1 MSGAM
6 MKRSL
11 VTLVLAILVVGTGA
25 LLSACGGGALSATS
39 TCQDFM
45 QASPTEQQQ
54 VISQLAEQYHKPSY
68 ATPLGEP
75 EVPYYCADNPN
86 VTLGDFFSHASTT

>member
-1 MSGAM
+1 

-11 VTLVLAILVVGTGA
+11 AALLGAVLAVVAGA
-25 LLSACGGGALSATS
+25 LVSACGGGALSATS

-45 QASPTEQQQ
+45 NASLTAQQQ
-54 VISQLAEQYHKPSY
+54 AISQLAAQYHKPSY

-75 EVPYYCADNPN
+75 EVPYYCAGNPK
-86 VTLGDFFSHASTT
+86 VTLGEFFSHATT

>member
-1 MSGAM
+1 

-11 VTLVLAILVVGTGA
+11 STLLVAMLVAAGGA
-25 LLSACGGGALSATS
+25 LLSACGSTALSASS

-45 QASPTEQQQ
+45 KASPTAQQQ
-54 VISQLAEQYHKPSY
+54 VISQLASQYHKPSY